1 MLLKDLLN
9 FIIGTDPYEGYKAK
23 IDLWDANDYH
33 KDILVDAPMDDIPE
47 MYLNLEVERIQG
59 LIAKDK
65 NHFII
70 SIHLK

>member
-9 FIIGTDPYEGYKAK
+9 IIIGTDPYENYESK

-33 KDILVDAPMDDIPE
+33 KDILVNASMDEIPE
-47 MYLNLEVERIQG
+47 MYLNSEIEQNQG
-59 LIAKDK
+59 LIAKER